1 MNTARFLFCLNSD
14 DPDIVAQGLSEFKDQ
29 VLKDH
34 DAVISYGY
42 HGRGSSDH
50 VIESLRPQAV
60 AATVGVLASFIKSSP
75 QLEELFILWGLPGR
89 DDDKPLS
96 SSHMSCMAVILHA
109 AIANPNFCGI
119 VVNRILHEHSKSII
133 SQLSCGNLNLVHS
146 TLALI
151 LAMCRSSPQNCRD
164 TFQKLVAI
172 SLPAFS
178 TLLQQGKTISWEVDK
193 QSESVKST
201 KLKTDSRLLLVII
214 VLTAVEAADQS
225 SGSEILSTVSAL
237 LKRIT
242 NSITKDVLFVV
253 QLILEGL
260 ISIRKQPTCEQ
271 LFGSKLVDLRF
282 QDNLLYMYHNDDVM
296 VQRVVHMFVLDHSHH
311 LVNSMSKG
319 GRGLTSG
326 SAKASALQLLR
337 HLEGHRDLRHREVC
351 TPSFHNLE
359 LFVVNNSGS
368 SVIVH
373 TLKSLSTSTPNT
385 AVGSDGSAP
394 GPALSDSKE
403 YRQCCD
409 PQLGAAPHCAVL
421 LRARSASIPV
431 QLS

>member
-14 DPDIVAQGLSEFKDQ
+14 DPDIVAQGLEEFRDQ

-34 DAVISYGY
+34 DAVASYGY

-50 VIESLRPQAV
+50 VMESLRPQV
-60 AATVGVLASFIKSSP
+60 VVTTVGVLASFIKSSP

-109 AIANPNFCGI
+109 ATSNSNFCGTI
-119 VVNRILHEHSKSII
+119 VNRILHEHAKSII
-133 SQLSCGNLNLVHS
+133 SQLSCGNLSLVHS
-146 TLALI
+146 TLALV

-172 SLPAFS
+172 SLPVFS
-178 TLLQQGKTISWEVDK
+178 TLLQQGKTISWEAEK
-193 QSESVKST
+193 QTDST
-201 KLKTDSRLLLVII
+201 QSPKLKTDSRLLLVIT

-225 SGSEILSTVSAL
+225 SGSEILSAVTAL

-242 NSITKDVLFVV
+242 NSITKDAFFVV

-271 LFGSKLVDLRF
+271 LIGSKLVDLRF
-282 QDNLLYMYHNDDVM
+282 QDNLLYMYRNDDVK
-296 VQRVVHMFVLDHSHH
+296 VQRIVHMFVLDHSSH
-311 LVNSMSKG
+311 LVNGMSKG

-337 HLEGHRDLRHREVC
+337 HLEGHRDLRHREVSS
-351 TPSFHNLE
+351 PSFLNLM
-359 LFVVNNSGS
+359 
-368 SVIVH
+368 
-373 TLKSLSTSTPNT
+373 
-385 AVGSDGSAP
+385 
-394 GPALSDSKE
+394 
-403 YRQCCD
+403 
-409 PQLGAAPHCAVL
+409 L
-421 LRARSASIPV
+421 LLAI
-431 QLS
+431 

>member
-14 DPDIVAQGLSEFKDQ
+14 DPDIVAQGLEEFRDQ

-34 DAVISYGY
+34 DAVTSYGY

-50 VIESLRPQAV
+50 VMESLRPQPV
-60 AATVGVLASFIKSSP
+60 VTTVGVLASFIKSSP

-109 AIANPNFCGI
+109 AIANSNFCGI
-119 VVNRILHEHSKSII
+119 IVNRILHEHAKSII
-133 SQLSCGNLNLVHS
+133 SQLSCGNLSLVHS
-146 TLALI
+146 TLALV
-151 LAMCRSSPQNCRD
+151 LAMCRSTPQNCRD

-178 TLLQQGKTISWEVDK
+178 TLLQQGKTISWEAEK
-193 QSESVKST
+193 QTDST
-201 KLKTDSRLLLVII
+201 QSSKLKTDSRLLLIII

-225 SGSEILSTVSAL
+225 SGSEILSTVTAL

-242 NSITKDVLFVV
+242 NSITKDVFFVV

-260 ISIRKQPTCEQ
+260 ISIRKQPACEQ
-271 LFGSKLVDLRF
+271 LIGSKLVDLRF
-282 QDNLLYMYHNDDVM
+282 QDNLLYMYHNDDVK
-296 VQRVVHMFVLDHSHH
+296 VQRIVHMFVLDHSSH

-319 GRGLTSG
+319 GRGLTAG

-351 TPSFHNLE
+351 SPSFFNAV
-359 LFVVNNSGS
+359 LFVVKKCWSFTATFYDLKACHLSG
-368 SVIVH
+368 
-373 TLKSLSTSTPNT
+373 T
-385 AVGSDGSAP
+385 
-394 GPALSDSKE
+394 
-403 YRQCCD
+403 
-409 PQLGAAPHCAVL
+409 CA
-421 LRARSASIPV
+421 
-431 QLS
+431 